1 MNSACITTCDRRST
15 TRLILSA
22 AFAIAVCGS
31 ASGADVSS
39 GVYNFAA
46 IDAKGVRHEAHGTSD
61 KELPWTNDQ
70 LAAVGPNYPYL
81 DRTLRHTGTG
91 LFRITIDVQSGT
103 VRNVTVLK
111 STGFKSLDSSTLASL
126 RTWRW
131 KPGTWKVVELP
142 VTFTLVRQHRAES
155 RNQKEQQ
162 TVIAPGA
169 IPLTSLGQ
177 KYQPLISAPSPKP
190 QKNAEGR
197 YLAGS
202 GFVLVELEWKTGAI
216 KSVKLV
222 KSSGYKKLDD
232 SVMTTL
238 RDWKFKPATTTPV
251 KIPFTFK
258 ENGKVELG
266 YRHGQEPRPSPL
278 RRD

>member
-1 MNSACITTCDRRST
+1 VSKVRVGNSV
-15 TRLILSA
+15 ILWA
-22 AFAIAVCGS
+22 AFAVVLCGP
-31 ASGADVSS
+31 VSS
-39 GVYNFAA
+39 AKESNSSYNFVA

-61 KELPWTNDQ
+61 KGLPWVKDQ
-70 LAAVGPNYPYL
+70 LRAVGPNYPYL

-91 LFRITIDVQSGT
+91 VFRITIDVSSGM
-103 VRNVTVLK
+103 VSNVTVLD
-111 STGFKSLDSSTLASL
+111 STGFKSLDSSTLAAL

-155 RNQKEQQ
+155 RNQKDQQ
-162 TVIAPGA
+162 TIIAPGA
-169 IPLTSLGQ
+169 IPLTPLAQ
-177 KYQPLISAPSPKP
+177 KYQPLTSAPSPKP
-190 QKNAEGR
+190 VKNAEGK
-197 YLAGS
+197 YLTGS

-222 KSSGYKKLDD
+222 KGSGHNELDD

-238 RDWKFKPATTTPV
+238 RRWKFKPATTTPV
-251 KIPFTFK
+251 RIPFTFT

-266 YRHGQEPRPSPL
+266 YRRGQEPAN
-278 RRD
+278 RR

>member
-1 MNSACITTCDRRST
+1 MSSACTTTCDRRST
-15 TRLILSA
+15 TRLILCA
-22 AFAIAVCGS
+22 AFAVAVCGS
-31 ASGADVSS
+31 ASSADISS
-39 GVYNFAA
+39 DVHNFAA
-46 IDAKGVRHEAHGTSD
+46 IDAKGIRHEMHGTSH
-61 KELPWTNDQ
+61 EGTPWIKDQ
-70 LAAVGPNYPYL
+70 LAARGPNYPYL

-103 VRNVTVLK
+103 VSNVTVLK

-131 KPGTWKVVELP
+131 KPGTWKIVELP

-162 TVIAPGA
+162 TLIAPGA
-169 IPLTSLGQ
+169 IPLTPLAQ
-177 KYQPLISAPSPKP
+177 KYQPLISAPLPKP
-190 QKNAEGR
+190 VRNAQGE

-222 KSSGYKKLDD
+222 RSSGNKDLDD

-238 RDWKFKPATTTPV
+238 RGWKFKPATTTPV

-266 YRHGQEPRPSPL
+266 YRHG
-278 RRD
+278 